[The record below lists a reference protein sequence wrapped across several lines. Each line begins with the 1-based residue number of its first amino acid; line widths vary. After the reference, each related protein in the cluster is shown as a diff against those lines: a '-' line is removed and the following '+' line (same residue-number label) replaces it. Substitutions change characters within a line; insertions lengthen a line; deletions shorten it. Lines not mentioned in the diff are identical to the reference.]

1 MTIVVVV
8 CSHSRLWALVDWMCP
23 LNNVNKPRE
32 CVTTSD
38 LLLIFLVTTR

>member
-23 LNNVNKPRE
+23 LKHASELRHVD
-32 CVTTSD
+32 S
-38 LLLIFLVTTR
+38 L